1 MQVGACAT
9 SVPLIRDALQAV
21 PTSTIETKISE
32 WKMLSFTF
40 PNVLWGTRIQSRN
53 AILHQRRIEQSRGVF
68 DFDEPGQSS
77 VGFLDQVDLLDRE
90 PLVLIL
96 SPDV

>member
-1 MQVGACAT
+1 
-9 SVPLIRDALQAV
+9 
-21 PTSTIETKISE
+21 
-32 WKMLSFTF
+32 LSFTF

-90 PLVLIL
+90 ALVLIL